1 MRPTH
6 PCLLVCAVTVVG
18 LALRFWR
25 LGEMPLFGDEA
36 YYLLWADRLALS
48 YFDHPAGIA
57 LLLKL
62 STLLGGASEFGVRWL
77 NALLGAAC
85 VPLSYAVGRGYV
97 SRRGGL
103 IAAAAVAFGP
113 VYVITGRVAYPDS
126 LHNFLLL
133 VSLIIAGP
141 LLAGASQNPKIS
153 TRRWIALGLALAC
166 LLNVKLTTGF
176 FGVAVALHV
185 LARRR
190 DLLRA
195 GGLWLAA
202 SLALLGAAP
211 IVVWNAG
218 HDWGMLRLTIQQGAN
233 YGLPAPT
240 LPAAWLHAIRYLT
253 PPVALLA
260 VIAAARLAR
269 RRLMAVAKWRKLAT
283 CATGDGPLFL
293 AIAAA
298 CTLLP
303 ILLSAANSPRN
314 LGFGL
319 LLLWPLA
326 GIERAA
332 ANAPADRRG
341 KLRIGDWAVVACL
354 TGSAI
359 YAAGTTAALLGPAA
373 WPRSSGAAAIRTDA
387 AGWPA
392 LADETTLHQ
401 GDPLFA
407 VDYSIAGQ
415 ISYYTGRPVYSAA
428 GQFRAWGIPETD
440 RLVVLSQGFVPE
452 ELVKAQLQTGFSL
465 VEGPER
471 RILSQNDFAKE
482 LQIWLVRGRRA
493 AMAEIV
499 TSLDYLTLATKAA
512 QGR

>member
-1 MRPTH
+1 MRLAH
-6 PCLLVCAVTVVG
+6 SYLLVCALTVVG

-36 YYLLWADRLALS
+36 YYLLWADHLALS

-57 LLLKL
+57 FLLKL

-77 NALLGAAC
+77 NALLSAAC
-85 VPLSYAVGRGYV
+85 VPLSYAVGRRYV
-97 SRRGGL
+97 SPQGGL
-103 IAAAAVAFGP
+103 IAAAAVALGP

-133 VSLIIAGP
+133 VSLSIAGP
-141 LLAGASQNPKIS
+141 LLAGARGNPKIS
-153 TRRWIALGLALAC
+153 TRRWIAFGLALAF

-176 FGVAVALHV
+176 FGIAVALYV

-190 DLLRA
+190 DLLAAR
-195 GGLWLAA
+195 GLWLAA
-202 SLALLGAAP
+202 GFGLLGAAP
-211 IVVWNAG
+211 ILIWNAG

-233 YGLPAPT
+233 YGLPAPA

-269 RRLMAVAKWRKLAT
+269 SRLMAVSKWRKLAT
-283 CATGDGPLFL
+283 CATGDGSLFL
-293 AIAAA
+293 PIAAA

-326 GIERAA
+326 GSGRAS
-332 ANAPADRRG
+332 ANAPAGHRG
-341 KLRIGDWAVVACL
+341 KLRIADWAVAACL
-354 TGSAI
+354 AGSAI

-373 WPRSSGAAAIRTDA
+373 WPRSSGASAIRADA

-392 LADETTLHQ
+392 LAREDIFPE
-401 GDPLFA
+401 GVPLFA

-452 ELVKAQLQTGFSL
+452 ELVKAQLQAGFSL
-465 VEGPER
+465 VEGPKR
-471 RILSQNDFAKE
+471 RFFNQNDFTKE
-482 LQIWLVRGRRA
+482 LRIWTVQRRRA
-493 AMAEIV
+493 AIAEIV
-499 TSLDYLTLATKAA
+499 TSLDYLTLAMRAA

>member
-1 MRPTH
+1 MRLARSY
-6 PCLLVCAVTVVG
+6 LLVCALTVVG
-18 LALRFWR
+18 LALRLWR

-36 YYLLWADRLALS
+36 YYLLWADHLALS

-57 LLLKL
+57 FLLKL

-77 NALLGAAC
+77 NALLSAAC
-85 VPLSYAVGRGYV
+85 VPLSYAVGRRYV
-97 SRRGGL
+97 SPQGGL
-103 IAAAAVAFGP
+103 IAAAAVALGP

-133 VSLIIAGP
+133 VSLSIAGP
-141 LLAGASQNPKIS
+141 LLAGARGNPKIS
-153 TRRWIALGLALAC
+153 TRRWIAFGLALAF

-176 FGVAVALHV
+176 FGIAVALYV

-190 DLLRA
+190 DLLAAR
-195 GGLWLAA
+195 GLWLAA
-202 SLALLGAAP
+202 LLGLLGAAP
-211 IVVWNAG
+211 ILIWNAG
-218 HDWGMLRLTIQQGAN
+218 HDWGMLRLTMLQGAN
-233 YGLPAPT
+233 YGLPAPP
-240 LPAAWLHAIRYLT
+240 LPAAWLHAVRYLT

-260 VIAAARLAR
+260 GIAA
-269 RRLMAVAKWRKLAT
+269 AKWRKLAT
-283 CATGDGPLFL
+283 CATGDGSLFL

-326 GIERAA
+326 GSGRAS
-332 ANAPADRRG
+332 ANAPAGHRGWRR
-341 KLRIGDWAVVACL
+341 IADWAVAACL
-354 TGSAI
+354 AGSAI
-359 YAAGTTAALLGPAA
+359 YAAGTTAALLGPSA
-373 WPRSSGAAAIRTDA
+373 WPRSSGTSAIRADA

-392 LADETTLHQ
+392 LAGEATLPE
-401 GDPLFA
+401 GVPLFA

-452 ELVKAQLQTGFSL
+452 ELVKAQLQAGFSL

-471 RILSQNDFAKE
+471 RILSQNDFTKE
-482 LQIWLVRGRRA
+482 LKIWFVRRRRA

-499 TSLDYLTLATKAA
+499 TSLDYLTLAMQAA

>member
-1 MRPTH
+1 
-6 PCLLVCAVTVVG
+6 
-18 LALRFWR
+18 
-25 LGEMPLFGDEA
+25 MPLFGDEA

-57 LLLKL
+57 FLLKL

-77 NALLGAAC
+77 NALLSAAC
-85 VPLSYAVGRGYV
+85 VPLSYAVGRRYV
-97 SRRGGL
+97 SPRGGL
-103 IAAAAVAFGP
+103 IAAAAVTFGP

-133 VSLIIAGP
+133 VSLLIAGP
-141 LLAGASQNPKIS
+141 LLAGARGNPKIS
-153 TRRWIALGLALAC
+153 ARRWIAFGLALAF

-176 FGVAVALHV
+176 FGIAVALYV

-195 GGLWLAA
+195 RGLWLAA
-202 SLALLGAAP
+202 LLGLLGAVP
-211 IVVWNAG
+211 ILAWNAS
-218 HDWGMLRLTIQQGAN
+218 HDWGMLRLTVLQGAN
-233 YGLPAPT
+233 YGLPAPA
-240 LPAAWLHAIRYLT
+240 LPAAWLHTVRYLT
-253 PPVALLA
+253 PPAALLA

-269 RRLMAVAKWRKLAT
+269 SRLTAASKWRKLAT
-283 CATGDGPLFL
+283 CVTPCLPADGPLFL
-293 AIAAA
+293 VIAAA

-326 GIERAA
+326 DSGRV
-332 ANAPADRRG
+332 PSSDPPDRRG
-341 KLRIGDWAVVACL
+341 KLRIADWAAVACL
-354 TGSAI
+354 AGSAI
-359 YAAGTTAALLGPAA
+359 YAAGTTAALLDPSA
-373 WPRSSGAAAIRTDA
+373 WPRSSGASAIRADA

-392 LADETTLHQ
+392 LADEATLPEAV
-401 GDPLFA
+401 PLFA

-428 GQFRAWGIPETD
+428 GQFQAWGIPETD
-440 RLVVLSQGFVPE
+440 RLLVLSQGFVPD
-452 ELVKAQLQTGFSL
+452 ELVETQLRAGFSL
-465 VEGPER
+465 VEGPAR
-471 RILSQNDFAKE
+471 WFFNQDDFTKK
-482 LQIWLVRGRRA
+482 LQIWSVQGRRA

-499 TSLDYLTLATKAA
+499 TSLDYLTLANRAA
-512 QGR
+512 PGR